1 MKPQR
6 IALYGGTFDPV
17 HDGHLTVA
25 RALLRL
31 FKLDTVLFIP
41 AHIAPH
47 KRGTPPTS
55 PLHRYAMLALATQ
68 HEPQLRLSALELEA
82 PERPYTVE
90 TLARLQSEWGARA
103 RLFFVMGADSW
114 AVVTTWREWE
124 QLLSMSDHLVVT
136 RPGHELMTAHV
147 GDAIRD
153 RGVDLRGANA
163 AEVADA
169 LAAAGDARKIYLTDA
184 VFADVSATEIRRAIT
199 RGAKASVQVVE
210 ALPIPPPVA
219 EYIAKHR
226 LYRDTHDTEQSD
238 RRDRPAHG

>member
-17 HDGHLTVA
+17 HNGHLTVA
-25 RALLRL
+25 RVLLRL

-68 HEPQLRLSALELEA
+68 HEPQLRLSTVELEA

-90 TLARLQSEWGARA
+90 TLARLQSECGVGG

-114 AVVTTWREWE
+114 AEVTMWREWE
-124 QLLSMSDHLVVT
+124 RLLSMSDHLVVT
-136 RPGHELMTAHV
+136 RPGHELTTAHV
-147 GDAIRD
+147 GDVIRQ
-153 RGVDLRGANA
+153 RVVDLRGADA
-163 AEVADA
+163 AEVAGA

-184 VFADVSATEIRRAIT
+184 VFADVSATEIRRAVA
-199 RGAKASVQVVE
+199 RRVE
-210 ALPIPPPVA
+210 ASAAAIEPLPIPPPVA